1 MIDNCSTE
9 ALEPVL
15 ERARTEWGLYIRS
28 DRTKQDRGPA
38 PARNIGVRMARGDLI
53 AFTNQSGGFHVG
65 VMRTDGS
72 GARILTTGWEDE
84 GPTWAPNGR
93 VIMFGRTIQG
103 GRGSQIWSID
113 VSGRNERR
121 VPTPGDAS
129 DPAWSPLIQ

>member
-1 MIDNCSTE
+1 MHRPFRA
-9 ALEPVL
+9 ALGGAQFDDEILCCDEHCRGVGRVAAGRL
-15 ERARTEWGLYIRS
+15 LDAQARRHGS
-28 DRTKQDRGPA
+28 A
-38 PARNIGVRMARGDLI
+38 P
-53 AFTNQSGGFHVG
+53 
-65 VMRTDGS
+65 
-72 GARILTTGWEDE
+72 RILTTGWEDE

-121 VPTPGDAS
+121 VPTPSDAS